1 MEVWEML
8 VRKWQLS
15 LIALVLLL
23 WPASALA
30 YTYTFTGT
38 YGYYNKYPGSQPIDH
53 LQVYITGGTVTS
65 ENPGLF
71 DYGGLFSGWTGQMI
85 TPTYATGTSANS
97 DTTVGFDMAF
107 ASKGPFS
114 LDINYLFGNQLVL
127 HEHYTV
133 TGYQTYTNYAS
144 DNQPYHTPIPA
155 SALLL
160 GTGLLG
166 LGFLGL
172 RRGEI

>member
-1 MEVWEML
+1 ML
-8 VRKWQLS
+8 VRKWLLS
-15 LIALVLLL
+15 LIALALLL

-30 YTYTFTGT
+30 NTYTFTGT
-38 YGYYNKYPGSQPIDH
+38 YGYYNNYPGTLSIDH
-53 LQVYITGGTVTS
+53 IQVYITGGTVTF

-85 TPTYATGTSANS
+85 SPTYATGTTAAP
-97 DTTVGFDMAF
+97 DATVGFDMAF
-107 ASKGPFS
+107 ASQGPFS
-114 LDINYLFGNQLVL
+114 LDINYLLGTQLVL
-127 HEHYTV
+127 HEHYMV
-133 TGYQTYTNYAS
+133 TGYQTYTNYVA
-144 DNQPYHTPIPA
+144 DKELYHTPIPA

>member
-1 MEVWEML
+1 ML
-8 VRKWQLS
+8 VRKWLLS
-15 LIALVLLL
+15 LIALALLV
-23 WPASALA
+23 WPSGALA

-38 YGYYNKYPGSQPIDH
+38 YGYYNSYPESQPIDYI
-53 LQVYITGGTVTS
+53 QVYITGGTVTL
-65 ENPGLF
+65 ENSGLF
-71 DYGGLFSGWTGQMI
+71 DYGGLFSGWTGHMI
-85 TPTYATGTSANS
+85 TPTYATGTAAAP
-97 DTTVGFDMAF
+97 DATVGFDMAF
-107 ASKGPFS
+107 ATAGGPFS
-114 LDINYLFGNQLVL
+114 LDINYLAGNQLLL

-144 DNQPYHTPIPA
+144 DNQPYHTPVPA

>member
-1 MEVWEML
+1 ML
-8 VRKWQLS
+8 VRQRQMCL
-15 LIALVLLL
+15 LFLALLL

-38 YGYYNKYPGSQPIDH
+38 YGYYNLYPESAPIDH
-53 LQVYITGGTVTS
+53 LQVYITGGTVTF
-65 ENPGLF
+65 ENPALF
-71 DYGGLFSGWTGQMI
+71 DYAGKFSGWTGQMI
-85 TPTYATGTSANS
+85 TPTYAIGTSANP

-107 ASKGPFS
+107 ASQGPFS
-114 LDINYLFGNQLVL
+114 LDINYLLGSQLVL

-133 TGYQTYTNYAS
+133 TGYQSSTNYVA
-144 DNQPYHTPIPA
+144 DNQSYHTPLPA

-166 LGFLGL
+166 LGFLGC
-172 RRGEI
+172 RRPEA